1 MPSVLSLA
9 AILCASVAL
18 ASVTYPISAST
29 LHRRFFEE
37 FGKLNA
43 QFGKIRL
50 APKDNPELR
59 GVPEL
64 PKSSDMP
71 APVEPAEAAAAT
83 PAAEES
89 EDEDEEHVAPAKK
102 VNATKL
108 QEKREQEEGGT
119 CCFSGESKRDTCGTC
134 YPMSIA
140 SYLSKCSKKNEC
152 NLDLAEH
159 ECSVVQLLHVNLS

>member
-1 MPSVLSLA
+1 M
-9 AILCASVAL
+9 
-18 ASVTYPISAST
+18 
-29 LHRRFFEE
+29 
-37 FGKLNA
+37 
-43 QFGKIRL
+43 RL
-50 APKDNPELR
+50 APKDNPQLR

-64 PKSSDMP
+64 PKASDVP
-71 APVEPAEAAAAT
+71 APVETAEAAAAI

-89 EDEDEEHVAPAKK
+89 EDEDEEHVAPAAIPAAEESEDEDEEHVAPAEK

-152 NLDLAEH
+152 NLDLVEH
-159 ECSVVQLLHVNLS
+159 GCSVVKQPSSCESFLALRRTQSGL